1 MKILH
6 LFSNHKL
13 TGPAA
18 PAVTLAAELVKR
30 GHDVAFAHAPLPTPA
45 EGYIDQAAAAAG
57 LNTTT
62 AFELPK
68 HLVVSTLV
76 LDAFKLNRFIR
87 ANGFDIVHCHLLND
101 HLTAACSLMGGSK
114 TRIVR
119 TNHDAVPLKK
129 TLRNMFLF
137 PARTH
142 ALIELSHAALEADS
156 ANFRIPPDRICV
168 IDSAIDLARFDPAR
182 ELPDMRAKW
191 GIRSDDFVIGI
202 AARIQARR
210 RFDVLLDAV
219 AIALREI
226 PNLKLVVIGRG
237 TQIENVAVLPA
248 RERGL
253 NEAVVFAGYLRGDE
267 YVGGLA
273 ALDAKVFMMPG
284 TDGSCRAAREAMA
297 LARPV
302 IAAKRGMLP
311 ELIEDGRTGRVVVD
325 TPENLA
331 GAIVALGRDEGQRI
345 AMGRAARET
354 ALARFDPAKQAAQVE
369 EVYLRTLA

>member
-1 MKILH
+1 VKILH

-18 PAVTLAAELVKR
+18 PAVTLAAELMKR
-30 GHDVAFAHAPLPTPA
+30 GHEVIFAHTPLPTPA
-45 EGYIDQAAAAAG
+45 DGYIDKFAAAAG

-68 HLVVSTLV
+68 HLVFSTLV
-76 LDAFKLNRFIR
+76 LDAFKLRRFIR
-87 ANGFDIVHCHLLND
+87 ANSFDIVHCHLLND
-101 HLTAACSLMGGSK
+101 HLTASCAALWSNVK
-114 TRIVR
+114 IVR
-119 TNHDAVPLKK
+119 TNHEAAPLRK

-137 PARTH
+137 PKHAD
-142 ALIELSHAALEADS
+142 ALIELSRAALDADS
-156 ANFRIPPDRICV
+156 ANFRMPRERMCI
-168 IDSAIDLARFDPAR
+168 IDSAIDIERFNPAR
-182 ELPDMRAKW
+182 KLPDMRAKW
-191 GIRSDDFVIGI
+191 GLRSDDFVVGI

-219 AIALREI
+219 ALALRDI
-226 PNLKLVVIGRG
+226 PNLKLVIIGRG
-237 TQIENVAVLPA
+237 TEIEKVAVLPA

-253 NEAVVFAGYLRGDE
+253 SEQVIFAGYLRGDE

-273 ALDAKVFMMPG
+273 ALDAKIFMMPG
-284 TDGSCRAAREAMA
+284 TDGSCRAAREAMS

-311 ELIEDGRTGRVVVD
+311 ELVEDGRTGRVVVD

-331 GAIVALGRDEGQRI
+331 GAIVELGRDEGMRI
-345 AMGRAARET
+345 AMGSAARET
-354 ALARFDPAKQAAQVE
+354 ALERFDPAKQAGRVE
-369 EVYLRTLA
+369 EFYMKLFK